1 MAEIGGEAEKLAQV
15 LVNIGGDVEAEKR
28 RSYTPYGG
36 GGGLPPAAP
45 PAPTPRGEG
54 QLCNTKMRPSL
65 RTDCPRSRKR
75 FSEICLNAQKG
86 IFGNL
91 SKRPKRVFRIC
102 ARSRRGRPTH
112 RLRAGRGADR
122 LGVSDP
128 GRGAGRRQRNARG

>member
-45 PAPTPRGEG
+45 PAPTPRGVG
-54 QLCNTKMRPSL
+54 QLCDT
-65 RTDCPRSRKR
+65 RKANVQDR
-75 FSEICLNAQKG
+75 LSAQPEA

-91 SKRPKRVFRIC
+91 SKRPKRDFRKF
-102 ARSRRGRPTH
+102 
-112 RLRAGRGADR
+112 
-122 LGVSDP
+122 V
-128 GRGAGRRQRNARG
+128 